1 MEAAKQLEIPET
13 AEVPEL
19 QAKMA
24 FIAMRCWQ
32 DTQRGDGPQ
41 AQDLSQR
48 MGNIVDEFDTLFG
61 E

>member
-13 AEVPEL
+13 VEVPEL
-19 QAKMA
+19 QARLA
-24 FIAMRCWQ
+24 FLATRCWQ
-32 DTQRGDGPQ
+32 DTQRSDGPL